1 MVRQLFL
8 HSIKYLLLLSLI
20 FPSKLKDGHIFEVE
34 LVKKPEI
41 TITEELKCLTD
52 NIYHESKG
60 ESLKGKLGVAQT
72 TLNRVKNKKFP
83 SNVCDVVYQK
93 NKKVCQFSWVCK
105 KVNVVYDENYY
116 DSLIIANAVLYDGI
130 ADSIFKKSLFFH
142 ADYVEPKW
150 KKRKITKIGKH
161 IFYE

>member
-1 MVRQLFL
+1 MVKLLFL
-8 HSIKYLLLLSLI
+8 HSIKYLLLLLLI
-20 FPSKLKDGHIFEVE
+20 FPSKLKDEYIFEVE
-34 LVKKPEI
+34 LTKKQDI
-41 TITEELKCLTD
+41 TITEELKCLAD

-72 TLNRVKNKKFP
+72 TLNRTKNENFP
-83 SNVCDVVYQK
+83 SNICNVVYQR

-105 KVNVVYDENYY
+105 KVNVVYDESYY
-116 DSLIIANAVLYDGI
+116 DSLIIANAVLYDGLS
-130 ADSIFKKSLFFH
+130 DNIFKKSLFFH
-142 ADYVEPKW
+142 ADYVKPKW